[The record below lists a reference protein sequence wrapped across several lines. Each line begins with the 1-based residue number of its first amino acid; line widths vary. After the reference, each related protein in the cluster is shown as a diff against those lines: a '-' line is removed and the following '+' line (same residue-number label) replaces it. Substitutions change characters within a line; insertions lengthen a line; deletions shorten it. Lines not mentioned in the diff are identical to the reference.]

1 MQKEVTNCDGIFS
14 VGDEIMLYDRHD
26 AMHGTDVQFGKI
38 TEIHPFCYT
47 VVNANGNEQNIFKN
61 VLHSIT
67 QKVIPIQDLNQEVLD
82 ELRSNT
88 KKIAELLK
96 LNEALWDKNST
107 SDVCWDLKSNK

>member
-1 MQKEVTNCDGIFS
+1 MQEKVTNCDGKFS
-14 VGDEIMLYDRHD
+14 VGDEIMLYDMHD

-47 VVNANGNEQNIFKN
+47 VVDAEGNEQNIFNNVIHSKTLKN
-61 VLHSIT
+61 
-67 QKVIPIQDLNQEVLD
+67 IQIQELNQEVLN